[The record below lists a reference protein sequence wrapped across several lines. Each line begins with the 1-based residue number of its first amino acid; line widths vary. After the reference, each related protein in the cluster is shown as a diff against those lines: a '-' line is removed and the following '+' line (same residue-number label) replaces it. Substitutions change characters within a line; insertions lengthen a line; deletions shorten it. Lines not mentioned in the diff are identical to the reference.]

1 MNEQRF
7 EETYAQMVDGELA
20 RALRGRRTLIPEA
33 RAALD
38 KEVAKR
44 GLDPE
49 KLRKQRPSYGD
60 EHKHPT
66 TLEKRM
72 KHKRLRWSTML
83 GLMVLSF
90 FFALALDHFEVLQL
104 YWPAWITILI
114 PAFTIWGFWELRGR
128 FWFWAVILLVMATQ
142 IAIFSLVGWPWGTH
156 WVPGRAIAGMCTV
169 ELIPISAGLAWL
181 EKRSNKHYG
190 AGAQAPLEEP

>member
-1 MNEQRF
+1 
-7 EETYAQMVDGELA
+7 
-20 RALRGRRTLIPEA
+20 
-33 RAALD
+33 
-38 KEVAKR
+38 
-44 GLDPE
+44 
-49 KLRKQRPSYGD
+49 
-60 EHKHPT
+60 
-66 TLEKRM
+66 
-72 KHKRLRWSTML
+72 ML

-169 ELIPISAGLAWL
+169 ELIPIFAGLAWL